1 MTGDDKLEALNDWQ
15 LVFYVDT
22 NQNSIWFYF
31 ILSDSIS
38 FKRALYIRAVLHPH
52 INFSVIDSVIT
63 LITGTISLS
72 DFKRLFVTFQT
83 ELSSDNA
90 PIATLSVIDQA
101 VGPSCPLVPL
111 CNRITIYTT
120 SLT

>member
-1 MTGDDKLEALNDWQ
+1 
-15 LVFYVDT
+15 
-22 NQNSIWFYF
+22 
-31 ILSDSIS
+31 
-38 FKRALYIRAVLHPH
+38 
-52 INFSVIDSVIT
+52 VIT
-63 LITGTISLS
+63 LITGTISRS

-111 CNRITIYTT
+111 CNRITSYTT
-120 SLT
+120 ANLNIQSNVAIKLCVNCTYCYGAFALDAFVYEETGKANGKFYPRIHREGPEGK